1 MSRYI
6 RQTGSSGGGATYGD
20 SDVCTLLPSYTGAL
34 SSSDGTN
41 ICCIRNDW
49 ELICEC
55 NCIDTCHGTCVEY
68 TFPSTADGCCIFSEY
83 KLEVNGLH
91 HNSTAGSCLIMRIG
105 SADCY
110 CTACSGMFRCMG
122 PSASTNRFSCSLCLS
137 CVFVMP
143 QCWRGGTFVGCFR
156 RHNLLESNGACGF
169 GIYFDTYADGCQLD
183 HCVFGREANETHATR
198 WEKFCK
204 VNLHHGGSCPMCQC
218 GSFRIYGKRFRPTAY
233 SGYTI
238 VS

>member
-6 RQTGSSGGGATYGD
+6 RQAGSSGGGATYGD

-122 PSASTNRFSCSLCLS
+122 PSASTNRFSWGVISSAMRNTAGSRNESMLFCEKNLARVILEGTERRVSIKPLC
-137 CVFVMP
+137 
-143 QCWRGGTFVGCFR
+143 
-156 RHNLLESNGACGF
+156 
-169 GIYFDTYADGCQLD
+169 
-183 HCVFGREANETHATR
+183 
-198 WEKFCK
+198 
-204 VNLHHGGSCPMCQC
+204 
-218 GSFRIYGKRFRPTAY
+218 
-233 SGYTI
+233 
-238 VS
+238 